1 MTRSILQSLQVGG
14 IIFLL
19 SFFSSLV
26 VWDLILRLLTTVS
39 VPVARDFADRKEPRY
54 AARLFTLAR
63 VYTGMK
69 IQRGPRLPARLP
81 PYFLIISNH
90 QSFVDI
96 ALLLYAFA
104 GHRLRFVAKESLAHW
119 IPCISPLFR
128 LQRHALVS
136 RSGNLR
142 KTMRELRRLGKI
154 ASEGYCPVVFPE
166 GTRSKTGELG
176 HFHLGAV
183 RSILTR
189 HPMPVLCAAL
199 DGGYMISSLSHLFV
213 NMRNAS
219 YKFAALD
226 LFPPPR
232 SKEEI
237 ESVVRKSRM
246 LIEEQLDRWRN
257 TGDRARA

>member
-1 MTRSILQSLQVGG
+1 MTRSILQAFEVGG

-26 VWDLILRLLTTVS
+26 VWDFILRVLTAFS
-39 VPVARDFADRKEPRY
+39 VPFARNFADRKEPRY

-69 IQRGPRLPARLP
+69 IQREPRLPARLP
-81 PYFLIISNH
+81 SYFLIISNH

-142 KTMRELRRLGKI
+142 KTMQELRRLGKI
-154 ASEGYCPVVFPE
+154 APEGYCPAVFPE

-176 HFHLGAV
+176 PFHSGAV
-183 RSILTR
+183 RSILSR

-199 DGGYMISSLSHLFV
+199 DGGYMISSLSHLSA

-219 YKFAALD
+219 YKFAALE

-237 ESVVRKSRM
+237 ESVLRKSRV
-246 LIEEQLDRWRN
+246 LIEKQLRRWRN
-257 TGDRARA
+257 EKEQPRT